1 MKFFLN
7 IILFLFFS
15 YLGYILIPSQ
25 VFQSGFWWL
34 AIPFILL
41 FSLVTLCT
49 IKNLKIN
56 LKNSRGSKRGLFAS
70 ALGFGALQVCGLSAY
85 ACSTAL
91 GFTILATILPHS
103 ILNIFQQYSVFII
116 IFSIFVQIY
125 ALIQLNCLSFI
136 KKS

>member
-1 MKFFLN
+1 MKFLLN
-7 IILFLFFS
+7 IILFLVFS

-25 VFQSGFWWL
+25 VFNSGFWWL

-41 FSLVTLCT
+41 FSLVILCT
-49 IKNLKIN
+49 IRNLQIN
-56 LKNSRGSKRGLFAS
+56 LKNSKGSKRGLFAS

-91 GFTILATILPHS
+91 GFTVMATILPHS
-103 ILNIFQQYSVFII
+103 ILNIFQEFSVFII

-125 ALIQLNCLSFI
+125 ALVQLNCLSFL
-136 KKS
+136 KKR